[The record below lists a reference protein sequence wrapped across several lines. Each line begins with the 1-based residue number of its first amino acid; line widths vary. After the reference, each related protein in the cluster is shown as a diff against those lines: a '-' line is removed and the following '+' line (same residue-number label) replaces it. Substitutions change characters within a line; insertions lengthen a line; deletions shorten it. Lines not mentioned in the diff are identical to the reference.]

1 MTRVCVCKLT
11 RRYPHKLTRIFRLS
25 HTQTTPI
32 ALRSVCAT
40 EQVPVSWLRLPFP
53 CCNTIPALLCAPLC
67 ALHVVWFHCV
77 CVCVSESTYRWVSA
91 GIYRPYR
98 CVFSTVWS
106 RRRPTMARWQ
116 THRVE
121 VKGLCSSSSILS
133 YHNRYSSPPSCYL
146 HPSGTAPIGGC
157 QLKPPESQKQTLVVG
172 ELTLQTINVHFSRAQ
187 SQREWDHLGAKIFAN
202 SIWQHH
208 QGPLEDM
215 QIRQITVLQQPDDK
229 NIIVIVLCVLVHNED
244 GDGSVFT
251 QPRINVG
258 NVQRVSAKPLMCRN
272 FMFFLSDQF
281 SVLYCDNIE
290 L

>member
-1 MTRVCVCKLT
+1 MLLVDCNRYANEHRNLVLGWRACVCVCKLT

-98 CVFSTVWS
+98 CVVSTVWS

-172 ELTLQTINVHFSRAQ
+172 ELTLQTINVHFSELNH
-187 SQREWDHLGAKIFAN
+187 RESEITWEPKSSPTASG
-202 SIWQHH
+202 SI
-208 QGPLEDM
+208 
-215 QIRQITVLQQPDDK
+215 TK
-229 NIIVIVLCVLVHNED
+229 VH
-244 GDGSVFT
+244 
-251 QPRINVG
+251 
-258 NVQRVSAKPLMCRN
+258 
-272 FMFFLSDQF
+272 
-281 SVLYCDNIE
+281 
-290 L
+290 